1 MRPRASPPVVHSV
14 RQVLDKGEFAGFA
27 QHIQSE
33 LSELMGTHLEAHAE
47 SAAKAAI
54 AGVHVDSGM
63 EKGSAS
69 VDFPVI
75 GDLDSSIGFWAA
87 FVNSLIMIIV
97 TELGDKTFFIAA
109 VLAMRQ
115 VRSERTNERTN
126 ERTDKANQRS
136 PSP

>member
-1 MRPRASPPVVHSV
+1 MPSSTST
-14 RQVLDKGEFAGFA
+14 Q
-27 QHIQSE
+27 
-33 LSELMGTHLEAHAE
+33 
-47 SAAKAAI
+47 AAI

-97 TELGDKTFFIAA
+97 TELGDTLKLFLI
-109 VLAMRQ
+109 R
-115 VRSERTNERTN
+115 
-126 ERTDKANQRS
+126 
-136 PSP
+136 PS